1 MAVTMDLYIHDCV
14 PGLDFR
20 SKTVMINLYVF
31 RRSVLQAVPLTLR
44 WLSSTPAHYVYGGN
58 GLMSERA
65 VAKLVRD
72 LNYGPSPRCCQVEVI
87 WRMMCKFIRIH
98 TNT

>member
-1 MAVTMDLYIHDCV
+1 MAKKGRKAVAVTMDLYIHGCDCV
-14 PGLDFR
+14 VGLDFR

-31 RRSVLQAVPLTLR
+31 RWSVLQAVPLTLR
-44 WLSSTPAHYVYGGN
+44 WLSSTPVHYVYGGN
-58 GLMSERA
+58 SLTSERA

-87 WRMMCKFIRIH
+87 W
-98 TNT
+98 